1 MKAMVYTK
9 AGYLDVLKV
18 NDIPKPTPKDNQVL
32 VAVKAGA
39 LSITDYERFKS
50 LSDKVPLSTRIT
62 NTLLGFNDTPI
73 GAEIA
78 GIVVAVG
85 KNITH
90 VKVGDSVF
98 GKTAGFFPKGGFAEY
113 ALMDKDRVYQKPDN
127 LTFEQ
132 ASAISISFET
142 ALGAGKNKGRSGG
155 YDLRFFRWCWSIYG
169 TVSKG
174 IGSKS
179 NRRLQY
185 KKY

>member
-98 GKTAGFFPKGGFAEY
+98 GKLDFFPKVDLLNMRLWIRIECTKNLIILPLNKRLLFPY
-113 ALMDKDRVYQKPDN
+113 LLKPH
-127 LTFEQ
+127 
-132 ASAISISFET
+132 
-142 ALGAGKNKGRSGG
+142 
-155 YDLRFFRWCWSIYG
+155 
-169 TVSKG
+169 
-174 IGSKS
+174 
-179 NRRLQY
+179 
-185 KKY
+185 

>member
-98 GKTAGFFPKGGFAEY
+98 GKTAGFFPKVDLLNMRLWIRIECTKNLIILPLNKRLLFPY
-113 ALMDKDRVYQKPDN
+113 LLKPH
-127 LTFEQ
+127 
-132 ASAISISFET
+132 
-142 ALGAGKNKGRSGG
+142 
-155 YDLRFFRWCWSIYG
+155 
-169 TVSKG
+169 
-174 IGSKS
+174 
-179 NRRLQY
+179 
-185 KKY
+185 

>member
-98 GKTAGFFPKGGFAEY
+98 GKLLDFFPKVDLLNMRLWIRIECTKNLIILPLNKRLLFPY
-113 ALMDKDRVYQKPDN
+113 LLKPH
-127 LTFEQ
+127 
-132 ASAISISFET
+132 
-142 ALGAGKNKGRSGG
+142 
-155 YDLRFFRWCWSIYG
+155 
-169 TVSKG
+169 
-174 IGSKS
+174 
-179 NRRLQY
+179 
-185 KKY
+185 